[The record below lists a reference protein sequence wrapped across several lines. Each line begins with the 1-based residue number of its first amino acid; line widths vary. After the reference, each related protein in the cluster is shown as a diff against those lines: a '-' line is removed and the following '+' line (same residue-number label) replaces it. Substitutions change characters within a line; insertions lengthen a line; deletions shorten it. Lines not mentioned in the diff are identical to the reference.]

1 MKIFANISNRV
12 ITFDSDGQRIEK
24 NEVIFTE
31 VKSLAEGD
39 SFGELALLE
48 KKPRAA
54 TIITS
59 SDTELIVFEKDDF
72 DNILS
77 KRF

>member
-1 MKIFANISNRV
+1 MIA
-12 ITFDSDGQRIEK
+12 FDTDGQRIEK

-31 VKSLAEGD
+31 VKSCVEGD

-59 SDTELIVFEKDDF
+59 VDTDLIVFEKDDF

-77 KRF
+77 KSC